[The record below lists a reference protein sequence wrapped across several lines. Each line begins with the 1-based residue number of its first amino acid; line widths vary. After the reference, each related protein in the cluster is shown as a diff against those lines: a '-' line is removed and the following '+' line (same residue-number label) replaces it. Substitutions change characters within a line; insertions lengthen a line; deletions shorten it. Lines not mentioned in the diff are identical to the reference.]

1 MGPIPF
7 DNTYVQLPEAFYTR
21 LGPREVKT
29 PGAIKVNRELA
40 SLLGIDP
47 DWLESPEGVATVAG
61 NYLPPGAAPL
71 AAVYAGHQF
80 GSYNPQLGDGR
91 ALLLG
96 EVLSTQGHRYDIQL
110 KGSGPTPYSRGGD
123 GRSPL
128 GPVLREYIVS
138 EAMHAL
144 GVPSTRALAAVTTG
158 EQVTRDSFLP
168 GAVLA
173 RVASSHIRFGTFQ
186 FFSAQKN
193 LDALKTLASY
203 CVQRHYPE
211 RAQADNPALALL
223 QAVTS
228 AQAALIPRW
237 QLLGFIHGV
246 MNTDNM
252 LICGETID
260 YGPCA
265 FMDEFDPAKVFSSID
280 HGGRY
285 AYRNQP
291 GIAHWNLAVLA
302 QALLPLLHED
312 QDKAVELAQATVD
325 EFPALFEAAH
335 LRGLA
340 DKLGF
345 DEIRES
351 DKAIVDEL
359 FELMASEKLDFTLC
373 FRRLYDLACNPDQQ
387 VAELFEFPDAL
398 VPWLSRWRQR
408 LDTDQLAD
416 NTRAERMA
424 MANPA
429 FIARNHLVEE
439 AIRAGEDEGDF
450 GPFFKLIERLS
461 EPGQYNAA
469 ARHYASPPLAGQEV
483 AQTFCGT

>member
-7 DNTYVQLPEAFYTR
+7 NNTYVQLPETFYSR
-21 LGPREVKT
+21 LQPGEVAT
-29 PGAIKVNRELA
+29 PGAIKVNRTLA
-40 SLLGIDP
+40 EQLGIDP
-47 DWLESPEGVATVAG
+47 DWLESSEGIATVAG
-61 NYLPPGAAPL
+61 NYLPPGAEPL

-96 EVLSTQGHRYDIQL
+96 EVLTAQGHRYDIQL

-128 GPVLREYIVS
+128 GPVLREYLVS

-144 GVPSTRALAAVTTG
+144 GVPSTRALAAATTG
-158 EQVTRDSFLP
+158 EKVTRESFLP

-173 RVASSHIRFGTFQ
+173 RVASSHVRFGTFQ
-186 FFSAQKN
+186 FFSAQKDLN
-193 LDALKTLASY
+193 ALNALVDY
-203 CVQRHYPE
+203 CLKRHYPE
-211 RAQADNPALALL
+211 RADTDNPALALL
-223 QAVTS
+223 QAVTA
-228 AQAALIPRW
+228 AQATLIPRW

-252 LICGETID
+252 LICAETID

-302 QALLPLLHED
+302 QALLPVLHQD

-340 DKLGF
+340 DKLGL
-345 DEIRES
+345 DEIRDS
-351 DKAIVDEL
+351 DKPMVDEL
-359 FELMASEKLDFTLC
+359 FELMTAEEVDFTLC
-373 FRRLYDLACNPDQQ
+373 FRSLYDLACDSDDP
-387 VAELFEFPDAL
+387 VTELFEFPDAF
-398 VPWLSRWRQR
+398 VPWLSKWRQR
-408 LDTDQLAD
+408 LEADQLTAD
-416 NTRAERMA
+416 TRATRMMA
-424 MANPA
+424 ANPVY
-429 FIARNHLVEE
+429 IPRNHLVEE
-439 AIRAGEDEGDF
+439 AIRAGEDDDNF
-450 GPFFKLIERLS
+450 QPFNTLLDCLIGPQKFDTQKS
-461 EPGQYNAA
+461 K
-469 ARHYASPPLAGQEV
+469 YATPPQTEQV
-483 AQTFCGT
+483 VQRTFCGT